1 MSDRAALAT
10 ALAGALGEPVAALT
24 PIAGG
29 DLNDA
34 FAATLGSGERVFV
47 KTSAD
52 AAPGAFAGEATGL
65 RWLAAA
71 RALPLPQPLAVLD
84 TAVPALDAAAP
95 ALDAAVPALDA
106 AAPAPIRLLALQ
118 WIDSGRPTPDTD
130 ELLGRG
136 LARLHAAGA
145 QSFGGPQ
152 AQLRIGPLTLPN
164 QPAPDWPSF
173 YAERRLIPLADLAQQ
188 RGALPAGA
196 ITALDRVV
204 ERLRSSD
211 GEGGGPGLA
220 GPPEPPARLH
230 GDLWGGNVMT
240 GAGGEPWLIDPAAH
254 GGHREV
260 DLAMLRLFGGP
271 SQRAFDAYE
280 EVAPL
285 APGAAERVGLWQLA
299 PLLLH
304 AALFGGGWGAR
315 AAELL
320 KRYT

>member
-1 MSDRAALAT
+1 VSDPVALAT
-10 ALAGALGEPVAALT
+10 ALAGALGEPVATLT

-34 FAATLGSGERVFV
+34 YAATLDSGERIFV

-71 RALPLPQPLAVLD
+71 QALPLPQPLAVLD
-84 TAVPALDAAAP
+84 AAP
-95 ALDAAVPALDA
+95 PAPDNAPPSSPSAAD
-106 AAPAPIRLLALQ
+106 APAIRLLALQ
-118 WIDSGRPTPDTD
+118 WIESGRPTAQTD

-145 QSFGGPQ
+145 QTFGGPQ
-152 AQLRIGPLTLPN
+152 EELRIGPLTLPN
-164 QPAPDWPSF
+164 EPAPDWLSF
-173 YAERRLIPLADLAQQ
+173 YVERRLIPLADLAQR

-196 ITALDRVV
+196 MTALDRVV
-204 ERLRSSD
+204 ERLRASD
-211 GEGGGPGLA
+211 GESGGGPGIA

-240 GAGGEPWLIDPAAH
+240 GAHGEPWLIDPAAH

-260 DLAMLRLFGGP
+260 DLALLRLFGGP
-271 SQRAFDAYE
+271 SQRVFDAYE

-304 AALFGGGWGAR
+304 AALFGGGYGSR

-320 KRYT
+320 KRYS

>member
-1 MSDRAALAT
+1 MSDPVALAG
-10 ALAGALGEPVAALT
+10 ALAGALGQPVASLRA
-24 PIAGG
+24 IAGG
-29 DLNDA
+29 DLNDVY
-34 FAATLGSGERVFV
+34 AATLGDGGRVFV

-65 RWLAAA
+65 RWLAAGGG
-71 RALPLPQPLAVLD
+71 LPLPQPLAVLD
-84 TAVPALDAAAP
+84 ADAAAAP
-95 ALDAAVPALDA
+95 APAGA
-106 AAPAPIRLLALQ
+106 PNAPAPPIRLLALE
-118 WIDSGRPTPDTD
+118 WIDSGRPTERTD

-145 QSFGGPQ
+145 PTHGGPHET
-152 AQLRIGPLTLPN
+152 LVIGPLTLPN
-164 QPAPDWPSF
+164 APAPEWPGF
-173 YAERRLIPLADLAQQ
+173 YAERRLIPLAELAAR

-196 ITALDRVV
+196 MTLLDRVV
-204 ERLRSSD
+204 ERLRAS
-211 GEGGGPGLA
+211 GAGGDGPGLA

-260 DLAMLRLFGGP
+260 DLALLRLFGGP

-304 AALFGGGWGAR
+304 AAIFGGGWGSR

-320 KRYT
+320 KRYI